1 MVLTMKRLTREQLQ
15 SRKDAAIRFAQNV
28 LNDEDKAQDIED
40 ESLED
45 YADRRHIELT
55 NLGRRNNM
63 ANGGNGRTKQDLLD
77 EIDDLKAENQDLQDQ
92 LDAIADIV
100 SPPEEEDEEDDADDD
115 DR

>member
-1 MVLTMKRLTREQLQ
+1 MKHLTREQLQ
-15 SRKDAAIRFAQNV
+15 SRKDAAIRFAENV
-28 LNDEDKAQDIED
+28 LRDPDKADAIED

-45 YADRRHIELT
+45 YADRRHIELI
-55 NLGRRNNM
+55 NLGRRSNNM
-63 ANGGNGRTKQDLLD
+63 ANGGNGRSKTELLD

-100 SPPEEEDEEDDADDD
+100 SPPEEEDEEDDDDDD